1 MKYEQLPTEYKY
13 DTLADAMYAREVEY
27 FHYDFDRKNFEHL
40 LANATDNEFAANVAE
55 RLDSTRKQMGN
66 VEAVV
71 EALKAQIDD
80 ADAYAAACIAD
91 PQQSLQGLPKRVH
104 GGYVTCGPPSAEID
118 RELVLASM
126 SPQVRNELL
135 DRYSTTTLFELP

>member
-1 MKYEQLPTEYKY
+1 MQYEQLPTEYKY
-13 DTLADAMYAREVEY
+13 DTLADAMFAREVEY

-66 VEAVV
+66 VEAVI

-80 ADAYAAACIAD
+80 ADAYAAAVERVTA
-91 PQQSLQGLPKRVH
+91 KRKAKE
-104 GGYVTCGPPSAEID
+104 AEG
-118 RELVLASM
+118 
-126 SPQVRNELL
+126 
-135 DRYSTTTLFELP
+135 

>member
-1 MKYEQLPTEYKY
+1 MNYEQLPTEYKY

-55 RLDSTRKQMGN
+55 RLDATRKQMGN
-66 VEAVV
+66 VKAVV

-80 ADAYAAACIAD
+80 ADAYAAAVERVTA
-91 PQQSLQGLPKRVH
+91 KRKAKE
-104 GGYVTCGPPSAEID
+104 AEG
-118 RELVLASM
+118 
-126 SPQVRNELL
+126 
-135 DRYSTTTLFELP
+135 

>member
-1 MKYEQLPTEYKY
+1 MNYQQLPTEYKY

-80 ADAYAAACIAD
+80 EAAYAAAVERVTA
-91 PQQSLQGLPKRVH
+91 KRKAKE
-104 GGYVTCGPPSAEID
+104 AEG
-118 RELVLASM
+118 
-126 SPQVRNELL
+126 
-135 DRYSTTTLFELP
+135 

>member
-13 DTLADAMYAREVEY
+13 DILADAMYAREVEY

-80 ADAYAAACIAD
+80 ADAYAAAVERVTA
-91 PQQSLQGLPKRVH
+91 KRKAKE
-104 GGYVTCGPPSAEID
+104 AEG
-118 RELVLASM
+118 
-126 SPQVRNELL
+126 
-135 DRYSTTTLFELP
+135 

>member
-1 MKYEQLPTEYKY
+1 MQYEQLPTEYKY
-13 DTLADAMYAREVEY
+13 DTLADAMFAREVEY

-66 VEAVV
+66 VEAVI

-80 ADAYAAACIAD
+80 TDAYAAAVERVTA
-91 PQQSLQGLPKRVH
+91 KRKAKE
-104 GGYVTCGPPSAEID
+104 AEG
-118 RELVLASM
+118 
-126 SPQVRNELL
+126 
-135 DRYSTTTLFELP
+135 

>member
-13 DTLADAMYAREVEY
+13 EILADAMYAREVEY

-80 ADAYAAACIAD
+80 ADAYAAAVERVTA
-91 PQQSLQGLPKRVH
+91 KRKAKE
-104 GGYVTCGPPSAEID
+104 AEG
-118 RELVLASM
+118 
-126 SPQVRNELL
+126 
-135 DRYSTTTLFELP
+135 